1 MFLFTYI
8 NYRIKK
14 IVSLS
19 MNLSNEEKE
28 AVIKVMESQMLT
40 LLHGTYV
47 KKFEEDFAK
56 YIGVKHAIGVNT
68 GTAALHI
75 ALAALDIGPGDEVIV
90 PPFTFIATASS
101 ILHNNAIPIFADI
114 DPKSYTLD
122 PQSVQE
128 KITEKTKAI
137 IPVHLA
143 GISADME
150 AINNIA
156 EKFDIHIIED
166 AAQSVGTECNGKKVG
181 SIGSLGCFSFYP
193 SKNITTGEGGMITTN
208 NDELA
213 EQCRLIRH
221 HGEPSWYVYNR
232 LGYNYRMTEIQGAIG
247 GVQLTKLPEFIKIRN
262 KNAEFLSSSV
272 DQIEGIT
279 SPFVP
284 EYCKPAFNYW
294 IGRLNSQ
301 KMNISKEQFLERFPK
316 SKILYPKPLYKTKLF
331 QEKIAYPKGCPWSC
345 PFYGK
350 EIDYK
355 SIALP
360 NVELITTEIFALDIH
375 PKMTQ
380 QELEEAVRIMRKL
393 AKN

>member
-1 MFLFTYI
+1 VLLFTYI
-8 NYRIKK
+8 NYIIIQ
-14 IVSLS
+14 IVDLP
-19 MNLSNEEKE
+19 MNLSNEEQE

-40 LLHGTYV
+40 LLHGTHV
-47 KKFEEDFAK
+47 KQFEENFAN

-122 PQSVQE
+122 PESVKE
-128 KITEKTKAI
+128 KITNRTKAI

-143 GISADME
+143 GISADIE
-150 AINNIA
+150 SLQKIA
-156 EKFDIHIIED
+156 ERHNIHIIED
-166 AAQSVGTECNGKKVG
+166 AAQSIGTLCNGKKVG
-181 SIGSLGCFSFYP
+181 SIGTLGCFSFYP

-208 NDELA
+208 DDKLA

-247 GVQLTKLPEFIKIRN
+247 NVQLKKLPKFIEVRN
-262 KNAEFLSSSV
+262 RNAEFLSNAV
-272 DQIEGIT
+272 DEIEGIS
-279 SPFVP
+279 SPFIP
-284 EYCKPAFNYW
+284 KYCEPAFNYW
-294 IGRLNSQ
+294 IGRINPKEIGLN
-301 KMNISKEQFLERFPK
+301 KDQFIERFPK
-316 SKILYPKPLYKTKLF
+316 SKVLYPKPLYKTKLF

-355 SIALP
+355 TINLP

-380 QELEEAVRIMRKL
+380 AELEENVRIMRKL

>member
-1 MFLFTYI
+1 
-8 NYRIKK
+8 
-14 IVSLS
+14 
-19 MNLSNEEKE
+19 MNLSNEEQE
-28 AVIKVMESQMLT
+28 EVIKVMESQMLT

-47 KKFEEDFAK
+47 KEFEEDFAK

-114 DPKSYTLD
+114 DEESYTLD
-122 PQSVQE
+122 PLSVKE
-128 KITEKTKAI
+128 HISNKTKAI

-143 GISADME
+143 GISANMD
-150 AINNIA
+150 ALTTIADDNNI
-156 EKFDIHIIED
+156 KIIED
-166 AAQSVGTECNGKKVG
+166 AAQSIGTKCNNRKVG
-181 SIGSLGCFSFYP
+181 SIGTLGCFSFYP

-208 NDELA
+208 DDDLA
-213 EQCRLIRH
+213 EKCRLIRH

-247 GVQLTKLPEFIKIRN
+247 KVQLKRLPNFIEIRN
-262 KNAEFLSSSV
+262 KNAKFLSNAV
-272 DQIEGIT
+272 EEIESI
-279 SPFVP
+279 SPPFVP
-284 EYCKPAFNYW
+284 EYCEPAFNYW
-294 IGRLNSQ
+294 IGRIKPKLLGLTKN
-301 KMNISKEQFLERFPK
+301 QFLERFPK
-316 SKILYPKPLYKTKLF
+316 SKILYPKPLYQTKIF

-355 SIALP
+355 KLSLP
-360 NVELITTEIFALDIH
+360 VVELITKEIFALDIH
-375 PKMTQ
+375 PNITIKD
-380 QELEEAVRIMRKL
+380 LEEDIKIMRKL

>member
-1 MFLFTYI
+1 
-8 NYRIKK
+8 
-14 IVSLS
+14 

-47 KKFEEDFAK
+47 KQFEEDFAQ

-122 PQSVQE
+122 PQSVEE

-150 AINNIA
+150 AMNSIA
-156 EKFDIHIIED
+156 DKHDIHIIED
-166 AAQSVGTECNGKKVG
+166 AAQSVGTQCNGKKVG
-181 SIGSLGCFSFYP
+181 SIGTLGCFSFYP

-247 GVQLTKLPEFIKIRN
+247 GVQLKKLPEFIKIRN

-294 IGRLNSQ
+294 IGRLNPQ
-301 KMNISKEQFLERFPK
+301 KLNLTKELFLERFPK

-375 PKMTQ
+375 PKMAHE
-380 QELEEAVRIMRKL
+380 ELEEYVRIMRRL